1 MALTDNR
8 STPRRNADDVN
19 DPVASAQKIFQG
31 AIVMLNASGNAIK
44 GVTATGLTPR
54 GVAQALVDNTSGAD
68 GDVSIAAR
76 KGCFRFKNDAS
87 IARADIG
94 GTAYVVDDETVA
106 KTDGTG
112 TRSALGEITDVDAS
126 GVWVEIA

>member
-8 STPRRNADDVN
+8 STPRRNAEDVN
-19 DPVASAQKIFQG
+19 DPVASGQKIFQG
-31 AIVMLNASGNAIK
+31 SIVMLNAAGNAIK
-44 GVTATGLTPR
+44 GATATGLTPR
-54 GVAQALVDNTSGAD
+54 GVAQALVDNSAGAD
-68 GDVSIAAR
+68 GDKTIAAR
-76 KGCFRFKNDAS
+76 KGCFRFANDAS
-87 IARADIG
+87 VARGDIG

-112 TRSALGEITDVDAS
+112 TRSALGEIIDVDAS